1 MIPDW
6 NYTHTETDPAKIAEF
21 HAAELAGC
29 IKLTAAVSMA
39 MINLNGWKNSDGIQ
53 PVAYIDTAK
62 RGDLQR
68 LVAKLEKNGDGDVVA
83 AWRFLIGA
91 GAPSQVA
98 VLDCQW
104 TAPFVAGFRV
114 AFDMLKH
121 RDFLE
126 TVLERGHILFSF
138 GGKPSRGVMNTVAVP
153 ITQMELVAILMITEP
168 LYRSKVRSN

>member
-6 NYTHTETDPAKIAEF
+6 NYTHTETDPAKIAEL

-83 AWRFLIGA
+83 AWRFLVGA

-98 VLDCQW
+98 VLDCKW
-104 TAPFVAGFRV
+104 TEPVAAGFRV
-114 AFDMLKH
+114 AFDLLKH

-126 TVLERGHILFSF
+126 TAMERGHILFSF
-138 GGKPSRGVMNTVAVP
+138 GGKPGRGVHSTVGVPFTQAELTAV
-153 ITQMELVAILMITEP
+153 MMITYP
-168 LYRSKVRSN
+168 LYRQNVRAN